1 MHCCDGEGR
10 VDMGAGLPLT
20 PAAEAG
26 ANSLCAAIQLIVIQT
41 QSTKDEGKSSGCDSN
56 FTLCLALCTAPPP
69 SPPSSPHP
77 PPFPL
82 IALTRTFVF

>member
-56 FTLCLALCTAPPP
+56 FTLCLALCTARPLP
-69 SPPSSPHP
+69 SLLPSP